1 MSRLFLR
8 PYTKSVAFNGSLSS
22 LEKTSPT
29 GINNGTNGSVTVS
42 GWVYLTSESLATF
55 AELYVSGGTSPAF
68 GVGLAGS
75 YYLFSDRVNATNNRT
90 ITQAAFQQYIGLNR
104 WVYLTY
110 VLTSTQI
117 TVYAGA
123 TAILDTALGTAINC
137 GTLSSVMVGN
147 GRLTSGTLTQP
158 LQGYMKD
165 VLFFNGALSA
175 AEVSKLYYY
184 NIRPSS
190 LVASYLMEEGS
201 GTSIADGTGSN
212 TLTATSITWS
222 NTQLPTKART
232 AISTPRVALR
242 SSPYSITNVSSTT
255 AGLTIP
261 NNAALNPTT
270 AVTVA
275 GWFYMSAKNTSANIM
290 FDNSDTGTTG
300 SYFFDYLND
309 STGFRWYSTVRGIA
323 RNITTTAFRCV
334 VGQWYFVTATYTGA
348 AVYIYVNGVKL
359 AEEITGISGALGT
372 NSGQLCIGRSWNAL
386 ANSSFV
392 GNIYRPMIFNVGC
405 TLQEHKDMYYANK
418 FSAALTAGKVL
429 DLAMTEG
436 SGSTIADVSAT
447 GATATI
453 GAADSWSADYTPFRI
468 PMALRNYNYSLSF
481 NGSNQYV
488 DLGTSGSI
496 AQASAAFS
504 VSAWVNQSLPAVGSI
519 VTVVGDTDVTNA
531 RFQFQFVDGKV
542 RSYVKTSGTSA
553 NFLGNLSFLP
563 NSWNH
568 VVMTFDG
575 SNARS
580 YINGVLDQTITCTG
594 TCSASTAGMAIGRG
608 FSTAR
613 YWPGKIARLQYWN
626 ARAITPFE
634 IQKIYRSGADSYDT
648 SIRSGMTGEWKLDE
662 GSGTTAVDTF
672 GLNNGTITGATY
684 STSVPFIARTAS

>member
-8 PYTKSVAFNGSLSS
+8 PYTKSVAFDGSVSI

-42 GWVYLTSESLATF
+42 GWVYLTSELLSTF
-55 AELYVSGGTSPAF
+55 AELYVSGNTSPAF
-68 GVGLAGS
+68 GLGQQGS
-75 YYLFSDRVNATNNRT
+75 VYYVFSDRVNAGNNST
-90 ITQAAFQQYIGLNR
+90 ITKASFYQNIGLNR
-104 WVYLTY
+104 WTMMTY
-110 VLTSTQI
+110 VLTSTRI
-117 TVYAGA
+117 AVYANA
-123 TAILDTALGTAINC
+123 TQILDNALGVAINA
-137 GTLSSVMVGN
+137 GTLSSITVGN

-175 AEVSKLYYY
+175 AEVTKLYYY

-201 GTSIADGTGSN
+201 GSTIADGTGSN
-212 TLTATSITWS
+212 NLTGASITWS
-222 NTQLPTKART
+222 STYLPTQART
-232 AISTPRVALR
+232 AIPTPRLALR
-242 SSPYSITNVSSTT
+242 STPYSITNVASTT

-261 NNAALNPTT
+261 NNAALNPTS
-270 AVTVA
+270 AVTLA
-275 GWFYMSAKNTSANIM
+275 CWFYLSGKNTYHSL
-290 FDNSDTGTTG
+290 FDNSEGGVTN
-300 SYFFDYLND
+300 SYFFDYYEG
-309 STGFRWYSTVRGIA
+309 SGFRWYSVIGGA
-323 RNITTTAFRCV
+323 AKNITGTATKPV
-334 VGQWYFVTATYTGA
+334 VGSWNFVTATYTGSA
-348 AVYIYVNGVKL
+348 IYIYLNGVKL
-359 AEEITGISGALGT
+359 AEELAASGALGT
-372 NSGQLCIGRSWNAL
+372 NSGILRMGRSWNAL
-386 ANSSFV
+386 AAGALV
-392 GNIYRPMIFNVGC
+392 GNLYRPMIFNVGC

-453 GAADSWSADYTPFRI
+453 GAADSWSANYTPFRI

-496 AQASAAFS
+496 AQESAAFS

-519 VTVVGDTDVTNA
+519 VTVVGDTDVANA

-553 NFLGNLSFLP
+553 NFLGNLSFIP

-575 SNARS
+575 SFARS

-613 YWPGKIARLQYWN
+613 YWPGKIARVQYWN